1 MVVSHSIGSPDHG
14 NFKRHI
20 ALRLSRAPLIRYE
33 SVLSLF
39 AITLP
44 FLFGCWENLSISLI
58 FSRQPNRV
66 LDSINLC
73 FTIFFSI
80 QISIL

>member
-1 MVVSHSIGSPDHG
+1 MVMFKGVSHTWSPLPLLFIQQKKKKRKKKRKKLMVVSHSIGSPDHG

-39 AITLP
+39 TITLP
-44 FLFGCWENLSISLI
+44 FLFGC
-58 FSRQPNRV
+58 
-66 LDSINLC
+66 
-73 FTIFFSI
+73 
-80 QISIL
+80 